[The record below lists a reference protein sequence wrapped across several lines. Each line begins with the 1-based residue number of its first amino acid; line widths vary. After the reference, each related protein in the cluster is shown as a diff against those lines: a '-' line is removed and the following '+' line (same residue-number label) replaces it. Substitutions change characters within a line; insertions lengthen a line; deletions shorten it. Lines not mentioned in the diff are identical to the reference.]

1 MAKNGYFYRKLA
13 KYRVCVLMKTG
24 VLCIVFLVFCLIV
37 RAQQDSHFSQN
48 MYNHMTVNPA
58 FAGQQNRWV
67 ISGIYRNQWQSMPDA
82 PETYALNVDGPLR
95 IKGTDGGIGLNLMND
110 KLGMQ
115 TILHL
120 MLNYSYK
127 QTLSLGMLSVGIK
140 LGIVNEKIGS
150 DYFNPNDENHTD
162 LGDDPAINQED
173 LSKILFDMGLGAFL
187 TGRKYYAGIAVSHVT
202 KPKFTIGQT
211 GVFFLAP
218 SMCLTG
224 GYTFNLSPTWDIQP
238 SAFIMT
244 DFVSSQYSINA
255 NAVFKQM
262 YWGGISYRYGDA
274 LSFMGGLELKNGI
287 MVGYSYDWS
296 ISDIG
301 KYLGGTHE
309 VTLSYSFGMKLGK
322 RQKIYKSVRFL

>member
-1 MAKNGYFYRKLA
+1 
-13 KYRVCVLMKTG
+13 MKTG
-24 VLCIVFLVFCLIV
+24 VLIVVLLAINLIV
-37 RAQQDSHFSQN
+37 KAQQDPQFSQN

-82 PETYALNVDGPLR
+82 PETYALNVDGPFR

-115 TILHL
+115 NRLHL

-127 QTLSLGMLSVGIK
+127 QTLRLGVLSVGLK

-150 DYFNPNDENHTD
+150 EYYIPDDENHTQP
-162 LGDDPAINQED
+162 GDDPAINQED

-187 TGRKYYAGIAVSHVT
+187 TGNKYYAGIALSHLT

-211 GVFFLAP
+211 GEFFLAP
-218 SMCLTG
+218 HMYFTG
-224 GYTFNLSPTWDIQP
+224 GYTLNLTPTWDIQP
-238 SAFIMT
+238 SAYIMT
-244 DFVSSQYSINA
+244 DFVSSQYNMNA
-255 NAVFKQM
+255 NVVYKQM
-262 YWGGISYRYGDA
+262 YWGGISYRVQEA
-274 LSFMGGLELKNGI
+274 VVFMGGLELKNGI
-287 MVGYSYDWS
+287 LVGYSYDWNV
-296 ISDIG
+296 SDVG
-301 KYLGGTHE
+301 RYVGGSHE
-309 VTLSYSFGMKLGK
+309 VTLSYSFGLRLGK